1 MKQSRRNFA
10 TTSIAFGI
18 ATVTKVGA
26 QTTWKIGFLVST
38 KKKDEHDNA
47 FKQVFTDNHFNINFM
62 PLRADDDYDTSET
75 TLKKLANQHI
85 AGKVDL
91 IVAAGGLPTAD
102 AVAYAVQAEINKPG
116 TPPPFVFL
124 IGRYPQKDPKTG
136 KPDSAP
142 DLFNCVETYT
152 VNGAV
157 KMAKAGG
164 VDMAMVTQNQSNFGQ
179 LNKSPMNVP
188 FDAIGLI
195 VNNNNWITQ
204 PEVTDWTT
212 KVKDNAGNHPSNIYP
227 IMSANTA
234 GNAISN
240 MLSKIKAGLSTV
252 NQPTGIVVS
261 SDAFLREAGDSLK
274 FDDQLRD
281 SNGGNFKG
289 YVCYPYQD
297 YVVSGKSFVST
308 TTPLLANTNNLK
320 DQNAAYYQLGLAA
333 LTVLNKNSSAKLTTW
348 DNTTKPPWN
357 NGPFPT

>member
-1 MKQSRRNFA
+1 
-10 TTSIAFGI
+10 
-18 ATVTKVGA
+18 
-26 QTTWKIGFLVST
+26 
-38 KKKDEHDNA
+38 
-47 FKQVFTDNHFNINFM
+47 
-62 PLRADDDYDTSET
+62 
-75 TLKKLANQHI
+75 
-85 AGKVDL
+85 
-91 IVAAGGLPTAD
+91 
-102 AVAYAVQAEINKPG
+102 
-116 TPPPFVFL
+116 
-124 IGRYPQKDPKTG
+124 
-136 KPDSAP
+136 
-142 DLFNCVETYT
+142 
-152 VNGAV
+152 
-157 KMAKAGG
+157 
-164 VDMAMVTQNQSNFGQ
+164 
-179 LNKSPMNVP
+179 
-188 FDAIGLI
+188 
-195 VNNNNWITQ
+195 
-204 PEVTDWTT
+204 
-212 KVKDNAGNHPSNIYP
+212 
-227 IMSANTA
+227 MSANTA